1 MVALTQWEICQGG
14 GGGKVEKYTKTN
26 VKDPYI
32 HIHTYIK
39 LYFISNCRVAKNR
52 LVSPRRK

>member
-1 MVALTQWEICQGG
+1 MVALTQWEICQ

>member
-1 MVALTQWEICQGG
+1 MVALTQWEICQ

-32 HIHTYIK
+32 HKTLFHLK
-39 LYFISNCRVAKNR
+39 LQSSQK
-52 LVSPRRK
+52 